1 MSRRHLSAVALAA
14 LIGWETR
21 PGFALTL
28 LLLVCCWAVIVAE
41 LVAAHRR
48 GRRRLKRAG
57 Y

>member
-1 MSRRHLSAVALAA
+1 MSRGNVAVVLLAV
-14 LIGWETR
+14 LVGWLTK
-21 PGFALTL
+21 PGQGLAVLA
-28 LLLVCCWAVIVAE
+28 LLVVTAVGVAE